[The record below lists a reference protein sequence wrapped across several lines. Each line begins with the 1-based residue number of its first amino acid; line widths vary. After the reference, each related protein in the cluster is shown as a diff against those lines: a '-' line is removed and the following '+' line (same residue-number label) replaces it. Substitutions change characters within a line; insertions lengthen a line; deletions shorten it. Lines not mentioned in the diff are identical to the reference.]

1 MQNRTPI
8 PRDQRPPLPDF
19 TPVPRKYRHDGWTP
33 ERQRTFIDGLAE
45 TGSVKHAA
53 QRINMSPEGA
63 YYLRRQKG
71 AEEFRAAWD
80 AALDFGV
87 QSLADVAIER
97 AKEGVPVPIFYKGE
111 QVGEKRWYNDRLL
124 MFILKHHMPSKY
136 GANLG
141 GGTKHPETIARE
153 AAEAAAAAGKGFA
166 RADRRAMSDEDVRA
180 ELVKRLHTFGIRVRA
195 EQAEKDR
202 ALYERCRSDPEFRR
216 AWETVNER
224 SYRTLL
230 GPNAEP
236 QGHGDDEAEASTD
249 PSPSLRT

>member
-1 MQNRTPI
+1 MQTRTPVL
-8 PRDQRPPLPDF
+8 RDQRPPLPDF

-33 ERQRTFIDGLAE
+33 ERQRAFIDGLAE

-111 QVGEKRWYNDRLL
+111 QCGERRRYNDRLI
-124 MFILKHHMPSKY
+124 MFLLRRYM
-136 GANLG
+136 
-141 GGTKHPETIARE
+141 PETF
-153 AAEAAAAAGKGFA
+153 AAGAA
-166 RADRRAMSDEDVRA
+166 RGGREI
-180 ELVKRLHTFGIRVRA
+180 G
-195 EQAEKDR
+195 
-202 ALYERCRSDPEFRR
+202 
-216 AWETVNER
+216 
-224 SYRTLL
+224 
-230 GPNAEP
+230 
-236 QGHGDDEAEASTD
+236 
-249 PSPSLRT
+249 